1 MIQHSNI
8 IYTKTTIDEVYDTNG
23 KEYSKWER
31 LLTCTKHRQTCY
43 DFISIMEYKINSD
56 PNNQLNYDII
66 DYIINYSFN
75 SELITLISSYT
86 FLTNF
91 TYIIQADKVITHNIK
106 LKLIHLI
113 RKWYNIFTMNPE
125 HPATKGFVTVYY
137 DIIYKQI
144 PIYSQLLYPRYV
156 RIFEEI
162 DYIKYTL
169 TKYNELNELRCI
181 KERVNWL
188 LKEFWSDIMICQQL
202 NEVKN
207 EVEFKERMFNGN
219 ERAEVMKGII
229 KGSGKKGKG
238 MKNVGDVGRVIKE
251 PFEKMV
257 WSVKKTFRDIKEN
270 DENKRIENFGVKVS
284 KTVSDIKDKGEGVVK
299 KVEKGVKHVFEN
311 IKEKISKK

>member
-8 IYTKTTIDEVYDTNG
+8 IYTKTAIDEVYDTNG
-23 KEYSKWER
+23 KDYSKWEK
-31 LLTCTKHRQTCY
+31 LLTCIKHRQTYY

-66 DYIINYSFN
+66 DFIINYSFN
-75 SELITLISSYT
+75 SELITLISSNT

-91 TYIIQADKVITHNIK
+91 VYIIQVDKVITYNIK

-113 RKWYNIFTMNPE
+113 RKWYNIFTMNPD

-144 PIYSQLLYPRYV
+144 PIYSQLLYPHCI

-169 TKYNELNELRCI
+169 TKYNDVNELRCI
-181 KERVNWL
+181 KDRVNWL
-188 LKEFWSDIMICQQL
+188 LKEYWSDRMICQQL
-202 NEVKN
+202 NEIKN

-219 ERAEVMKGII
+219 ERVEVMKGII
-229 KGSGKKGKG
+229 KGNKKGKG
-238 MKNVGDVGRVIKE
+238 MKSVGEVGKIIKE
-251 PFEKMV
+251 PFEKV
-257 WSVKKTFRDIKEN
+257 IWSVKKTFRDIKEN
-270 DENKRIENFGVKVS
+270 DENKRIENLGVKVS
-284 KTVSDIKDKGEGVVK
+284 KTVNNIKDKGECVVE
-299 KVEKGVKHVFEN
+299 KVEKGVKHVFAN